1 MKRLLVLFALIT
13 TALAAAPAPATH
25 DFIDAGRFDW
35 RALVAPP
42 PADDSV
48 AGRADF
54 DVTVLLD
61 RDRTPAQ
68 TALALH
74 YDKFDPFIL
83 LADVLGRNCT
93 AANLPRT
100 KAFLDQSWAE
110 CRPVITAAK
119 SAWNRPRP
127 AIAHP
132 DLHPV
137 LEKSAGAAYPS
148 GHAFSAAYLAV
159 LFTAILPEHAGDW
172 AKQQQLVGWSRL
184 VGGAHYPSDVAAG
197 NILGEAVGREML
209 KSPKMRQ
216 AIEEVRAEL
225 AAYLLKQ
232 AA

>member
-1 MKRLLVLFALIT
+1 MKHLLVLFTLAAS
-13 TALAAAPAPATH
+13 ALAVEPAPAE
-25 DFIDAGRFDW
+25 FIDAGRFDW
-35 RALVAPP
+35 RALVSPP
-42 PADDSV
+42 PGDDSI
-48 AGRADF
+48 AGRADR
-54 DVTVLLD
+54 DVVILLD
-61 RDRTPAQ
+61 HNRTPEQA
-68 TALALH
+68 ALALH

-83 LADVLGRNCT
+83 LADVLGRSCT

-100 KAFLDQSWAE
+100 KAFLDQSWTE
-110 CRPVITAAK
+110 CRPVISAAK

-127 AIAHP
+127 AIANP
-132 DLHPV
+132 GLHTV
-137 LEKSAGAAYPS
+137 TEKSTSAAYPS

-172 AKQQQLVGWSRL
+172 SKQEQLVGWSRL

-209 KSPKMRQ
+209 KSPKIRQ

-225 AAYLLKQ
+225 TAYLLKQ